1 MSQKTVVI
9 IANLDTRG
17 YEFKF
22 VKDLIQSR
30 GHRAMILDFSMEAV
44 PFFAGDITCEEVAR
58 RGGPLSI
65 EEVRDYYKK
74 ERKVATDTMIAGAVA
89 IVQEMLAKGEL
100 HGVLGVGGGTAS
112 LVATSV
118 MRKLPFGLPKL
129 MASSMAAHPAY
140 VSDYV
145 GTRDL
150 TMHHTVVDVVEM
162 NPLLRTQVVNAV
174 GAICGMVEMTEGHGL
189 KIDKPMV
196 GISSFGFA
204 ERCVQPAI
212 MMLRER
218 GFEPIPCHAQ
228 GKGDRAMDELI
239 RDGMFAGVLDVV
251 TRCVGEQLF
260 GGNCAAGNDRILAAS
275 DAGIPQVI
283 STSGLDMLSY
293 GNRKDGGEYYKGR
306 KMAVIDELRLEV
318 RTTPEE
324 MVAIARVMAER
335 LNVAK
340 APARV
345 LIPMKGWSSL
355 SVPGRQLYDPEADAA
370 FTAELKNRLKPEV
383 VVKELDLALNTPEFA
398 RVAVEEL
405 DELFKL
411 KQEP

>member
-1 MSQKTVVI
+1 MSQKTIVI

-17 YEFKF
+17 SEFKF
-22 VKDLIQSR
+22 VKELIQSR
-30 GHRAMILDFSMEAV
+30 GHRAVILDFSMETV
-44 PFFAGDITCEEVAR
+44 PFFPGDITCEEVAR

-74 ERKVATDTMIAGAVA
+74 ERKKATDTMIKGAVE
-89 IVQEMLAKGEL
+89 IVQEMLKNNEV
-100 HGVLGVGGGTAS
+100 HGVFGVGGGTAS

-174 GAICGMVEMTEGHGL
+174 GAICGMVEMTEGHEL
-189 KIDKPMV
+189 KIDKPLV
-196 GISSFGFA
+196 AISSFGFA

-212 MMLRER
+212 GMLRER
-218 GFEPIPCHAQ
+218 GFEPVPCHAQ

-239 RDGMFAGVLDVV
+239 RDGLFAGVLDIV
-251 TRCVGEQLF
+251 TRGIGEELF
-260 GGNCAAGNDRILAAS
+260 NGNCAAGNDRVLAAS
-275 DAGIPQVI
+275 ETGIPQVVA
-283 STSGLDMLSY
+283 TSGLEMLSY
-293 GNRKDGGEYYKGR
+293 GNRKDSTEYYKGR

-324 MVAIARVMAER
+324 LVAIARVMAER

-340 APARV
+340 GPVRV
-345 LIPMKGWSSL
+345 LIPVKGWSSL
-355 SVPGRQLYDPEADAA
+355 SVEGRQLYDPEADAA
-370 FTAELKNRLKPEV
+370 FAAELKSLLKPEI
-383 VVKELDLALNTPEFA
+383 VVKEVDLALNTPEFA
-398 RVAVEEL
+398 RLAVEEF
-405 DELFKL
+405 DEIYRL
-411 KQEP
+411 QEKP